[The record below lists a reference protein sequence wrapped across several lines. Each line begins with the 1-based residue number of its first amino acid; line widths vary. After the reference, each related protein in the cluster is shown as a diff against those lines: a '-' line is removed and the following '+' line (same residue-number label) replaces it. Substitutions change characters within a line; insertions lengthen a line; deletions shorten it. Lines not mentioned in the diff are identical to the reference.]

1 MRHELEQFLSAW
13 DRQYTQALQAIDL
26 FRPEVT
32 STWTRTQQQ
41 RLVQL
46 FFHIRGGFGEILL
59 ELGNAAPDAHH
70 KEIILHNLH
79 DEFGG
84 NGPTH
89 RDLFLRIAT
98 ALGTD
103 LSREHIEK
111 RYNLPFIQQYNDVQL
126 RGITEQGWTL
136 SLIGFAAGE
145 RLDYIDYNA
154 LKQVFESFGVR
165 GDDLAFFTEH
175 MQADHFEGP
184 LSQSLQEEWD
194 KSPQTVSMVFNAVLQ
209 FQLDMWRNLTAEI
222 TSASAE
228 TAAGTSD
235 AASGPRSNS
244 AAERQARESG
254 LHYNP
259 QASPAFATKFTD
271 IAALDA
277 GDGKLLKLRLD
288 DAALRRIDEAQ
299 ERTDWGRDVLIF
311 GGNGFVGAHFIHQLL
326 QQPQVRR
333 VTAIVR
339 SRAGM
344 SPLER
349 IRMTWRNYD
358 LDSSI
363 DTSKLQALDG
373 AMYLPQ
379 FGLDRATYDD
389 LAASTDSVIQSSGST
404 DYEPGYLEL
413 RSEWVLGLM
422 GVVQFCFQKCA
433 KRINYIGSVIS
444 RLYAKPSDFQRPDSW
459 WYSGYAQMKWVNQQ
473 ILGQLASMGYPAQV
487 CEAPYVLGSTT
498 VGKDPGLHYS
508 FWRAVSFGALL
519 QMVWDGY
526 FLDFTAVDLL
536 VNTVLTNAF
545 AKKPLPVI
553 RPTVPYRVHNSD
565 VAPLMGCRVVSWD
578 DFRKEVSKYATAEQ
592 MRMMNDD
599 APAGIEQAHL
609 APIYP
614 EGFDISGFPPAD
626 QLARLY
632 LKNLNLLAVPAGAS
646 R

>member
-103 LSREHIEK
+103 LSREHIEQ

-222 TSASAE
+222 TSGSAE

-235 AASGPRSNS
+235 AASGARSNS

-349 IRMTWRNYD
+349 IRMTWRKYD

-422 GVVQFCFQKCA
+422 GVVQFCFQKRA

-473 ILGQLASMGYPAQV
+473 ILGQLASVGYPAQV